1 MVLGTNTPTATVET
15 LATLSKEELER
26 FEILKKQVAQIEA
39 DDPIVRS
46 KEFKGRATRLDQL
59 KNQLDQI
66 NNAVSDVSTQ
76 NLREGATSLTATS
89 EAAKLA
95 SKAAFWM
102 NHSMGLAARYGRN
115 YGMLLA
121 GSPRQK
127 LTQRNGFQ

>member
-59 KNQLDQI
+59 KN
-66 NNAVSDVSTQ
+66 
-76 NLREGATSLTATS
+76 
-89 EAAKLA
+89 
-95 SKAAFWM
+95 
-102 NHSMGLAARYGRN
+102 
-115 YGMLLA
+115 
-121 GSPRQK
+121 
-127 LTQRNGFQ
+127 